1 MSEEATSAEGLPK
14 RWSARRKSEVVL
26 RLLRGED
33 IGELSREI
41 RVPPPELERWRR
53 MFLEGA
59 CEGLKGR
66 NAPDGELMRTRAKL
80 GEMTMRVELQAE
92 LLEKRG
98 FGGELRRLLRR
109 AGG

>member
-1 MSEEATSAEGLPK
+1 M
-14 RWSARRKSEVVL
+14 

-33 IGELSREI
+33 LGEVSREI

-53 MFLEGA
+53 RFLEGA
-59 CEGLKGR
+59 REGLKAK

-80 GEMTMRVELQAE
+80 GEMTMRVELQGE

-98 FGGELRRLLRR
+98 YGDELRKLLRR
-109 AGG
+109 SGG